1 VRKILKLLERKGLI
15 VLRQGR
21 HVGVG
26 PIFNAANDAV
36 EQVLSKTSLAEL
48 VRSVGKIC
56 LKL

>member
-1 VRKILKLLERKGLI
+1 LSERGWSFFAKAATAAS
-15 VLRQGR
+15 VS
-21 HVGVG
+21 G

-36 EQVLSKTSLAEL
+36 EQALSKTSLAEL